1 MFEDDSPYDQ
11 LRSVLQGWLEL
22 PQTQWLQLRSLFQ
35 LKTIRKHE
43 HIIYPGTK
51 NYPILFVYSG
61 LLRTYYLSEDGIEKN
76 KSFAVEDTI
85 GGPISAFVLGLP
97 VVYGVQAL
105 EPSTLLLAQYD
116 DFAALFDQH
125 PVFDRLGRKIAEQTM
140 IRKELRERS
149 FLLND
154 AKKRYLDFLKRNPD
168 LVQRLAQ
175 YHIASYLGVSE
186 VSLSRL
192 KRALTQKIS

>member
-1 MFEDDSPYDQ
+1 MFDENTPYEHM
-11 LRSVLQGWLEL
+11 REVLQGWIKL
-22 PQTQWLQLRSLFQ
+22 PDPQWLQLQSLFQ
-35 LKTIRKHE
+35 LKTIRKNE

-51 NYPILFVYSG
+51 NYPILFVYRG
-61 LLRTYYLSEDGIEKN
+61 LLRTYYLSEDGSEKN
-76 KSFAVEDTI
+76 KSFAVENTI
-85 GGPISAFVLGLP
+85 GGPISAFVLELP

-105 EPSTLLLAQYD
+105 EPSTLLLAQYS
-116 DFAALFDQH
+116 DFAALFNQH
-125 PVFDRLGRKIAEQTM
+125 PVFDRLGRKLSEQTM

-154 AKKRYLDFLKRNPD
+154 AKERYCDFIKHNPD

-175 YHIASYLGVSE
+175 YHIASYLGISE

-192 KRALTQKIS
+192 KRTLTQKIS